1 MMPSNDR
8 EATNK
13 AADEDL
19 ARILAI
25 IAKETGI
32 ALPTLSLD
40 ATIEDLG
47 IPSLDMVQIV
57 FEIESQ
63 FDIEVP
69 VLLSGVDVEFRTLQN
84 LVDHVM
90 VTIERARHEPSDL
103 LSSAA

>member
-1 MMPSNDR
+1 MMPSTDR
-8 EATNK
+8 APTNK
-13 AADEDL
+13 ATNEDL
-19 ARILAI
+19 TRILAI
-25 IAKETGI
+25 ISKETGI

-69 VLLSGVDVEFRTLQN
+69 ILLSGADVEFQTLQD

-90 VTIERARHEPSDL
+90 VTIARAQYEPAGR